1 MPRNTKGG
9 KGYKK
14 GKKGETEEFKSKK
27 PIIYRQ
33 EGEEYAIISKMLGNC
48 RVSCSCLD
56 GIERLGVIRG
66 SFVKKVWISVGD
78 VVLVSIRDFQ
88 DNKCDIIHKYSDDDK
103 QTLLKE
109 GYLKKDKMIDPNTKE
124 PYKKDDLEEEVL
136 FVDNGEEEEE
146 IDFDDI

>member
-14 GKKGETEEFKSKK
+14 GKKGGNEVTNIKR
-27 PIIYRQ
+27 PIIYKQ
-33 EGEEYAIISKMLGNC
+33 SDEEYAIISKMLGNC

-66 SFVKKVWISVGD
+66 SFVKRVWITVGD
-78 VVLVSIRDFQ
+78 VVLVSLREYQ
-88 DNKCDIIHKYSDDDK
+88 DDKCDIIHKYSEDDK
-103 QTLLKE
+103 QVLLKE
-109 GYLKKDKMIDPNTKE
+109 GYLKKDKMIDPNTKQ
-124 PYKKDDLEEEVL
+124 PYTKEEMNDEVL
-136 FVDNGEEEEE
+136 FVEEEEEEE

>member
-1 MPRNTKGG
+1 MTRNTKGG

-14 GKKGETEEFKSKK
+14 GKKGGNEVNIKK

-66 SFVKKVWISVGD
+66 SFVKKVWISLGD

-88 DNKCDIIHKYSDDDK
+88 DSKCDLIHKYNEDDK
-103 QTLLKE
+103 QRLMKE
-109 GYLKKDKMIDPNTKE
+109 GHLKKDKMIDPNTGE
-124 PYKKDDLEEEVL
+124 PYKKDDLEDEVE
-136 FVDNGEEEEE
+136 FVDIQEEEEE